1 MCRAGEV
8 LFRDRFRLL
17 LRAVVLN
24 SYFVLIKYQ
33 QSQTSLHMNL
43 TSPAQSKIHL
53 HANLTSPAQSK
64 IPFHM
69 NLTSPSTIKNP
80 LLYEPHQPVHTN
92 FLPYVPHQPVLLGY
106 GFIANRNVKFS
117 SSLLYLSISSG
128 PQLFEPISR
137 IA

>member
-1 MCRAGEV
+1 MDGINNTVVFLCWAGEV

-43 TSPAQSKIHL
+43 TSPVQSKIPL
-53 HANLTSPAQSK
+53 HMNLTSPAQSK
-64 IPFHM
+64 IP
-69 NLTSPSTIKNP
+69 
-80 LLYEPHQPVHTN
+80 LLYE
-92 FLPYVPHQPVLLGY
+92 PHQPVLLGY

-117 SSLLYLSISSG
+117 SSMLYLSISSG
-128 PQLFEPISR
+128 PQLFEPIPL